1 MVQNIK
7 EHIDKLISNSNDSN
21 SSQLDMINNMINSSA
36 NDDNIEL
43 NKELIDAKARLD
55 ELSQKAYSSTPQMNE
70 DREILIKYNE
80 AKDRLKNAQINYD
93 KSENQYEKL
102 LLGDNDLL
110 LINIK
115 KNLAKIKKSTDNE
128 KVNHEN
134 VLENVNDLLNNYKAI
149 ITYNSKIND
158 LLEIKKNE
166 NKNLESALEDMKYN
180 KLTSDRR
187 IDYEIIEKDSLKM
200 YRKILFYLYFVLLII
215 WMVFSNFMSEK
226 LYKNY
231 TTWIYIIIYIAFPF
245 TINYLV
251 TFIYN
256 LYSGIYYL
264 INNMAPRNVY
274 TNYYS

>member
-7 EHIDKLISNSNDSN
+7 EHIDKLIGDSNDSN

-36 NDDNIEL
+36 NDDNVEL

-55 ELSQKAYSSTPQMNE
+55 ELSQRAYSSTPQMDE

-93 KSENQYEKL
+93 KTENQYEKL

-166 NKNLESALEDMKYN
+166 NKNLENALEDMKYN

-200 YRKILFYLYFVLLII
+200 YRKILFYLYFLLLVIWII
-215 WMVFSNFMSEK
+215 FSNFMPEK